1 MTKPKPDKP
10 VASVTTSNVSLIS
23 KRPQIE
29 PRTVTHTAE
38 PLMPIDVDSLGWS
51 CDSCTRDNVAECVAC
66 ASCGLGRH
74 DSEVL
79 CGGDNP
85 NVEPEAS
92 RLQRAYDEARF
103 IVDFSFGVSVVPG
116 YETFA
121 ITDLD
126 EHIQAASI
134 PLSNDSYSE
143 MLIVNLFG
151 CNYQAKAALQG
162 WSMSHHGCA
171 VEVFHESYQGRY
183 NNCGQI
189 GAGVMSVLQR
199 RDWTWNLDECFD
211 AEMKVVANACNS
223 NVADRAATDDL
234 DVTALIADQ
243 IGTDVGLDGGKV
255 IARSF
260 LETVHITTRWHLR
273 LRAGEQP
280 DPLAIIMNTDTDSQP
295 GRGLGHWVAVVLRRN
310 GRAIPSQPT
319 DLIST
324 TVADSAPTS
333 AVADSAPT
341 SAVAD
346 SAPAVMDSA
355 PTTVVMDSTPTP
367 AVSAPTTVVMDSA
380 PTSAVMD
387 SAPTSA
393 VMDSAPTTVG
403 MDSAPTSAVMDSAPT
418 TVVMD
423 SAPTSA
429 VMDSAPTTVGMD
441 SAPTSAVMDSA
452 PTTIVSA
459 PTTAAM
465 DSAPTTAVMDSAP
478 TTALMNSTDT
488 ELVSS
493 TGKYIATFA
502 SKQGMWRISDAKKK
516 SIGSRKKRDAAVA
529 DLYALE
535 LGQHKSQKHTKAK
548 DQLAEQAKR
557 HQTQRMLS
565 RPARP
570 EFHTDVRQGDWKPG
584 LGRGNKLP
592 PPPVPR
598 KKRALPPSII
608 KSFSPT
614 KTADGLI
621 KSGCTSVKKL
631 RASLSLMVHHC
642 KNLKAQLGV
651 ATSKI
656 AHLSRI
662 LAPMSSRIDQQTS
675 HGCCNATCTNAV
687 CSLVSHSSSKS
698 KLVRELI
705 GEGYN
710 LADSGRSLRRHRLC
724 VMTALEKACGEDK
737 LKQYEVACAI
747 KDLFK
752 QRTQKKEAKA
762 DISRSVILEGLEATF
777 AIISSRRNGSNRYTS
792 HDRIV
797 REALCT
803 AIMMCKPDGVT
814 INSMRA
820 ALGEVVDWQALKNG
834 LEQAAAFKK
843 GTRDLVEWD
852 ETSRGKYPVDWEKF
866 VKECWMSTTRESE
879 RKSDEKY
886 CRTEKKWYRVRWL
899 EQKLQD
905 VLAWMRAEGMKRF
918 GEGFHLSS
926 FKMKNLMPWYT
937 RKPGRETCM
946 CRYHMKFDHFCD
958 ALRRWKQAVSQD
970 LTPEQTKACTTAPAN
985 AQEMRQF
992 LQCEKVGGL
1001 YPAECSMRHRLCC
1014 RKCAN
1019 KFDSLI
1025 SNAERSVRPMINFQR
1040 WSDVPYYCKDGRVLK
1055 TFDFVD
1061 SGPCS
1066 IEDFESEFRECII
1079 EHLPHHTRAQ
1089 LADQEWDYLWN
1100 HVHEFPNSVACV
1112 TDFSNSY
1119 LHKHKYEHMQQ
1130 FWCEVSST
1138 LLGCVMRIPIDNL
1151 SDAHMPADEKARLKQ
1166 LLSNEG
1172 LPPLVTITHVLVT
1185 PNPHHDTAAV
1195 QHFWKEK
1202 LYPWMWENTVGLEG
1216 GCMFVR
1222 SDNCGGQFKSGRH
1235 FRFIS
1240 EHSSLPHS
1248 KGMRL
1253 LWSHFESCHGKD
1265 LSGTRASL
1273 LLSALLL
1280 LALD

>member
-418 TVVMD
+418 T
-423 SAPTSA
+423 
-429 VMDSAPTTVGMD
+429 
-441 SAPTSAVMDSA
+441 
-452 PTTIVSA
+452 IVSA

-662 LAPMSSRIDQQTS
+662 LAPMSSRIDPQTS

-777 AIISSRRNGSNRYTS
+777 AIMSSRRNGSNRYTS

-946 CRYHMKFDHFCD
+946 CRCHMKFDHFCD

>member
-1 MTKPKPDKP
+1 MPASAVPLSLSPVLTAVVSALSLVCLCQRPGGIRGWSSAVLAFDSTCGYPGEGPSPPSRDISSYFTNPMTKPKPDKP

-355 PTTVVMDSTPTP
+355 PTTV
-367 AVSAPTTVVMDSA
+367 
-380 PTSAVMD
+380 
-387 SAPTSA
+387 
-393 VMDSAPTTVG
+393 
-403 MDSAPTSAVMDSAPT
+403 
-418 TVVMD
+418 
-423 SAPTSA
+423 
-429 VMDSAPTTVGMD
+429 GMD

-777 AIISSRRNGSNRYTS
+777 AIMSSRRNGSNRYTS

>member
-380 PTSAVMD
+380 PTS
-387 SAPTSA
+387 
-393 VMDSAPTTVG
+393 
-403 MDSAPTSAVMDSAPT
+403 
-418 TVVMD
+418 VVMD

-946 CRYHMKFDHFCD
+946 CRCHMKFDHFCD